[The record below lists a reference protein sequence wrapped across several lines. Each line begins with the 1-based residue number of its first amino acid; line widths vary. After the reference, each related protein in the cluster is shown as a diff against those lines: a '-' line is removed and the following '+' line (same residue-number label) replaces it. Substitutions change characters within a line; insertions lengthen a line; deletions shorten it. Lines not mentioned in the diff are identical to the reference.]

1 MKMTISCL
9 ANVTGA
15 VSIAGIHWYAG
26 SGGYVEPD
34 CPCLA
39 ICFDNGRCQIMRY
52 ESDESKPQKQNLIS
66 NFVTRVKLNLFTV
79 LFFGPHTPFLQTQC
93 ALILWWM
100 WSVSSGTTVAV
111 CWQWPV
117 PFEVQW
123 RKSSMWCSS
132 TLRLER
138 WALWLWYK
146 MGFCCSIY
154 HLVLSF
160 GSRLS
165 MHGELILLEILE
177 QSSLIRGAWFLT
189 YIILSRLTTHF
200 VLLSTIISNPQ

>member
-79 LFFGPHTPFLQTQC
+79 LLFLVLIPLFIRPSVHWYSDECGQYPVEPLWQC
-93 ALILWWM
+93 AGSGRFPSRCNGERVQCGAVLH
-100 WSVSSGTTVAV
+100 SVWRGEHYGFDIRWDFAV
-111 CWQWPV
+111 LY
-117 PFEVQW
+117 
-123 RKSSMWCSS
+123 
-132 TLRLER
+132 TI
-138 WALWLWYK
+138 WY
-146 MGFCCSIY
+146 C
-154 HLVLSF
+154 HLDP
-160 GSRLS
+160 G
-165 MHGELILLEILE
+165 
-177 QSSLIRGAWFLT
+177 
-189 YIILSRLTTHF
+189 
-200 VLLSTIISNPQ
+200 